1 VNRARWRWLQ
11 VGLGVVV
18 LTVLVV
24 RVGGG
29 PFLAGARTIDA
40 WTLAAG
46 VAIAV
51 PTTVCCA
58 WRWSLVARG
67 LGVGI
72 PLPAAVAAYYRS
84 QFLNTVLPGGV
95 LGDLHRGVSHGRAAR
110 DTGGG
115 VRAVVWERVAG
126 QTVQVT
132 ATVAVLTFLPS
143 PAGWPWLLV
152 GGLALT
158 AGGVLVLW
166 VAGVRR
172 HWPAITAASLLA
184 LTGHV
189 TTFLVA
195 ARTAG
200 VSAMPGQLLPLALL
214 VLVAMAVPANL
225 AGWGPRE
232 GMAAWAFG
240 AAGLGASQGV
250 STAVVYGVMAFVAS
264 LPGVVVLVLS
274 WRRTAPPRQA
284 ACPAEPRDEASRRVG
299 GSRA

>member
-1 VNRARWRWLQ
+1 MSRASWLRLAAGALVLAVVVWQ
-11 VGLGVVV
+11 VG
-18 LTVLVV
+18 T
-24 RVGGG
+24 G
-29 PFLAGARTIDA
+29 PFLDGLRSVDVT
-40 WTLAAG
+40 TL
-46 VAIAV
+46 VLAV
-51 PTTVCCA
+51 VIGLPTTVCCA
-58 WRWSLVARG
+58 WRWRVVTRDLG
-67 LGVGI
+67 LSI
-72 PLPAAVAAYYRS
+72 SMREAVPAYYRS

-126 QTVQVT
+126 QTVQV
-132 ATVAVLTFLPS
+132 AVTVAVLALLPS
-143 PAGWPWLLV
+143 PARWPWLLV
-152 GGLALT
+152 GGWAVA
-158 AGGVLVLW
+158 AGAVLVLW

-195 ARTAG
+195 AWTAG
-200 VSAMPGQLLPLALL
+200 VSARPGQLLPLALL

-240 AAGLGASQGV
+240 AAGLGTSQGV

-274 WRRTAPPRQA
+274 WRR
-284 ACPAEPRDEASRRVG
+284 AEPPARVPEPVG
-299 GSRA
+299 GSHA